1 MKPPIRRCR
10 TVSAVVALAVLLG
23 VGGCGQPTE
32 DARQNRR
39 LTDALLTAVTTKN
52 VKELD
57 KSKSLIDKRR
67 ADGLLSE
74 AHHKKLASLHAQAKS
89 GQWSEAED
97 GLYKYR
103 ESDPFPK

>member
-1 MKPPIRRCR
+1 MTLPNSPHRSL
-10 TVSAVVALAVLLG
+10 VFALAFAALAG
-23 VGGCGQPTE
+23 VCGCGQPTE

-52 VKELD
+52 VKELA

-74 AHHKKLASLHAQAKS
+74 AHHKKLAALHAQAKS
-89 GQWSEAED
+89 GQWAEAED
-97 GLYKYR
+97 GLYKFR
-103 ESDPFPK
+103 ESEPFPK